1 MKNTISLILAIS
13 LFLFGVLK
21 FVNPF
26 KTWYQIQ
33 ILKSGLGETSYWFGI
48 AGEIFIGLLILSTLY
63 FRTRLS
69 EKQFSISIIGAS
81 LAIIVM
87 MITAS
92 YVHLQPDVP
101 ASVLPLKIKPPII
114 PVVFLLL
121 AAFNIFLTKKRRL
134 TCNRCGECFTF

>member
-121 AAFNIFLTKKRRL
+121 AAFNIFLTKKSRR
-134 TCNRCGECFTF
+134 NK